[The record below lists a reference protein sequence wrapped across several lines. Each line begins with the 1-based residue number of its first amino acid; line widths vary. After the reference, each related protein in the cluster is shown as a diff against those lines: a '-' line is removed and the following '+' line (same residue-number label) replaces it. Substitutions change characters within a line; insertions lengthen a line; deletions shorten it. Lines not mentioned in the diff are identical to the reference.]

1 MLFPAMIFGN
11 DLWTRLVGGEH
22 SDHALQPIQR
32 TQIAAAS
39 AAAMAEAVIAAA
51 AMAAAI
57 NATGVLRTRQQLD
70 LAQLPLSG
78 LIPV

>member
-32 TQIAAAS
+32 TQIAAA
-39 AAAMAEAVIAAA
+39 
-51 AMAAAI
+51 I

>member
-1 MLFPAMIFGN
+1 
-11 DLWTRLVGGEH
+11 
-22 SDHALQPIQR
+22 
-32 TQIAAAS
+32 
-39 AAAMAEAVIAAA
+39 MAEAVIAAA

-70 LAQLPLSG
+70 LAQLSLSG